1 MKLTPIKRWRRK
13 QFKVKSAPN
22 SKVCK
27 KFKRKRD
34 LSGKFMILLNSLKSK
49 NAIILKFISRRRCK
63 AKFAVAINEGILRQ
77 TSRKWI
83 IAPGR
88 NQKVL
93 RRSKVIVTKK
103 FRKAYEE
110 LCARPVSIVDAAVTR
125 PLPIVSTPL
134 PQSIKRITPIKILSC
149 NICNHKFTNKSHY
162 DKHIA
167 EHDEELDSSCS
178 ETELMIDD
186 DVMLVCEEGQNG
198 TVQKQQPLILNLK
211 KDPDESSPITATESV
226 HRKPTN
232 GTTNEFI
239 RKDPR
244 ARTVVTNSVSLHR
257 EPQLAVGTTN
267 EPTRAPTVVTTSVPI
282 YRDPRLAVGIINEPT
297 RAPTVGTKSIPIRK
311 IPRRLST
318 VRIPKNKNR
327 KPKIP
332 QAKETIQPEKVPEQH
347 VCMESACQQVFSSE
361 SLLIAHS
368 VIDHPKIDDRKFK
381 CNKCPEKYKRE
392 SSLLAHQ
399 RITHPVEII
408 EPLPM
413 EPRKMTRRKS
423 VYVPKEPESNGPPPK
438 ARRKSVYVER
448 PKSPEGVLYKSRTN
462 FSLPKAPSKTPIK
475 FQRYDSKK
483 KTFVCRICSQTY
495 DQRDHLDRHISVQH
509 ITRLYNCYKCD
520 GKFQVNKL
528 LPHFKLYHLNHVNDQ
543 KAISTFS
550 NLNDFAVHCCGF
562 CNYSSQVRSEVV
574 VHMKNE
580 HYELY
585 EKGEVQEEELAS
597 SPDSLENLA
606 TPESAKI
613 LEIQEEEDDLLVE
626 IEPKTKRKP
635 ANDPS
640 FKFRCARCFR
650 RFSRQ
655 DSLKTHMC
663 ERQQADPSKV
673 SQPVVPLPELNAS
686 QLNIAQNL
694 PTTSFAKIAQKL
706 PMVNGFFRCSQ
717 CPSVFFNK
725 DRLNEHSK
733 QHESANTSAILQPK
747 SAPSNGFY
755 GSNSLV

>member
-1 MKLTPIKRWRRK
+1 
-13 QFKVKSAPN
+13 
-22 SKVCK
+22 
-27 KFKRKRD
+27 
-34 LSGKFMILLNSLKSK
+34 MILLNSLKSK
-49 NAIILKFISRRRCK
+49 NATILKFTSRRRCK
-63 AKFAVAINEGILRQ
+63 AKFAVAISEGILRQ
-77 TSRKWI
+77 TSKKWI

-103 FRKAYEE
+103 FKKAYED
-110 LCARPVSIVDAAVTR
+110 LCSRSVANVVA
-125 PLPIVSTPL
+125 TPS
-134 PQSIKRITPIKILSC
+134 PNKRITPIKILSC
-149 NICNHKFTNKSHY
+149 NICNHKFTNKSYY

-167 EHDEELDSSCS
+167 KHDEELDSSCS

-186 DVMLVCEEGQNG
+186 DVILVCEEGQNG
-198 TVQKQQPLILNLK
+198 TVQKQHPVILNLK
-211 KDPDESSPITATESV
+211 KDPDEPSPIATQSEV
-226 HRKPTN
+226 
-232 GTTNEFI
+232 
-239 RKDPR
+239 
-244 ARTVVTNSVSLHR
+244 R
-257 EPQLAVGTTN
+257 EPQLAAETT
-267 EPTRAPTVVTTSVPI
+267 PAPTV
-282 YRDPRLAVGIINEPT
+282 E
-297 RAPTVGTKSIPIRK
+297 TKKVPIRK

-318 VRIPKNKNR
+318 ISISKYKVNQKSKVPDASAVR
-327 KPKIP
+327 KPP
-332 QAKETIQPEKVPEQH
+332 QPKETIQPQKVPERH
-347 VCMESACQQVFSSE
+347 VCMEPGCQEVFSSE

-368 VIDHPKIDDRKFK
+368 VIGHPQIDDRKFK

-399 RITHPVEII
+399 RISHPVEII

-423 VYVPKEPESNGPPPK
+423 VYIPKEAASNGPIPK

-448 PKSPEGVLYKSRTN
+448 PKSPEGVVYKSRTN
-462 FSLPKAPSKTPIK
+462 FSLPKAPSTTPIK
-475 FQRYDSKK
+475 FQRYDSTK

-509 ITRLYNCYKCD
+509 ITRLYNCYKCE

-528 LPHFKLYHLNHVNDQ
+528 LPHFKLYHLSHVNDQ

-580 HYELY
+580 HYEVY
-585 EKGEVQEEELAS
+585 EKGEVHEEELAS
-597 SPDSLENLA
+597 SPDSLEDLV

-613 LEIQEEEDDLLVE
+613 LETQEEEDDLLVE
-626 IEPKTKRKP
+626 IEPKNKRKP

-655 DSLKTHMC
+655 LSLKTHVC
-663 ERQQADPSKV
+663 DREKAVPSSV
-673 SQPVVPLPELNAS
+673 SPPVVPSPAQPAQQINV
-686 QLNIAQNL
+686 AQNL
-694 PTTSFAKIAQKL
+694 PTTSFARIAPKL
-706 PMVNGFFRCSQ
+706 PMVNGFFRCPQ
-717 CPSVFFNK
+717 CPSVFFDK
-725 DRLNEHSK
+725 DRLNEHSE
-733 QHESANTSAILQPK
+733 QHNAANTSASLQPK

-755 GSNSLV
+755 GSIS

>member
-1 MKLTPIKRWRRK
+1 MKLTTIKRWK
-13 QFKVKSAPN
+13 QKQIKVKRTPN

-49 NAIILKFISRRRCK
+49 NAVILKFISRRRCK

-77 TSRKWI
+77 TSKKWI

-103 FRKAYEE
+103 FKKAYEE
-110 LCARPVSIVDAAVTR
+110 LCARSVPIVDAAVTTLS
-125 PLPIVSTPL
+125 PKSN
-134 PQSIKRITPIKILSC
+134 KRITPIKILSC
-149 NICNHKFTNKSHY
+149 NVCNHKFTSKFHY
-162 DKHIA
+162 DNHIA
-167 EHDEELDSSCS
+167 GHDEELDSSCS

-186 DVMLVCEEGQNG
+186 DVILVCEEGQNG
-198 TVQKQQPLILNLK
+198 TVRKQNPVILNVK
-211 KDPDESSPITATESV
+211 KDPDEPSPITATESV
-226 HRKPTN
+226 
-232 GTTNEFI
+232 
-239 RKDPR
+239 
-244 ARTVVTNSVSLHR
+244 HR

-267 EPTRAPTVVTTSVPI
+267 EPIRKDPRAQTVVTTSVPI
-282 YRDPRLAVGIINEPT
+282 NRDPRLAVGSTNELP
-297 RAPTVGTKSIPIRK
+297 RAPTKSVPIRK

-318 VRIPKNKNR
+318 INISKHKVNR
-327 KPKIP
+327 KSKIP
-332 QAKETIQPEKVPEQH
+332 DPPSVRLPQPEETIQPEKVPEQH
-347 VCMESACQQVFSSE
+347 ICMQPECQKVFSSE
-361 SLLIAHS
+361 SILIAHS
-368 VIDHPKIDDRKFK
+368 VIDHPKIYDRKFK
-381 CNKCPEKYKRE
+381 CNKCPQKYMRE

-399 RITHPVEII
+399 RISHPVEII

-423 VYVPKEPESNGPPPK
+423 VYIPKEPESNGPPPK
-438 ARRKSVYVER
+438 ARRKSVYIER
-448 PKSPEGVLYKSRTN
+448 SKSPEGVVYKSRTN

-528 LPHFKLYHLNHVNDQ
+528 LPHFKLYHMNHVNDP

-580 HYELY
+580 HYEVY
-585 EKGEVQEEELAS
+585 ERSEDQDELAS

-606 TPESAKI
+606 TPASSKI
-613 LEIQEEEDDLLVE
+613 LQIQEDLCDQDEQDEDELLVE
-626 IEPKTKRKP
+626 IELKTKAGEGRRRP
-635 ANDPS
+635 VNDPS
-640 FKFRCARCFR
+640 FKFRCARCYR

-655 DSLKTHMC
+655 ISLKTHAC
-663 ERQQADPSKV
+663 DRQQADTSRVP
-673 SQPVVPLPELNAS
+673 QPVVPMPELSA
-686 QLNIAQNL
+686 LPINIAQNL
-694 PTTSFAKIAQKL
+694 PSTSFAKIAKKL
-706 PMVNGFFRCSQ
+706 PMVNGFFRCPQ

-733 QHESANTSAILQPK
+733 QHDSANTSASLLPK
-747 SAPSNGFY
+747 SASSNGFY
-755 GSNSLV
+755 GSIS